1 MQQAKSPD
9 NPEIL
14 NDYLIFLSIVKG
26 RSPRTVAEYNLDL
39 RLFLKYIKF
48 MKTEHNQPAVED
60 MDIRDVDITLLRQVT
75 LQDIYQFEYYLQDDR
90 QNRDRA
96 RSRKTSAVKGFF
108 SYLTYNMSL
117 LEKNPAEHLELP
129 GIKHSLP
136 KFLSLEE
143 SLRMLSSVESDH
155 PQRDYCILVL
165 FLNCGI
171 RLSELVGINVQ
182 DVDMYERR
190 LRILGKGNK
199 ERMIYLNDACLS
211 AITEYLQTRK
221 NPPTEPNAL
230 FLSRNNR
237 RISRRR
243 VQQIVESV
251 LKNAD
256 LGGRG
261 LSAHKLRHTA
271 ATLMYQHGNVDT
283 LTLKEILGHKSIATT
298 EIYTHLSDEQRQ
310 DAIEHNPLANVK
322 NPYKGKPPK
331 E

>member
-1 MQQAKSPD
+1 MQQTRSAD

-14 NDYLIFLSIVKG
+14 NDYLVFLSIVKG

-48 MKTEHNQPAVED
+48 MKTEHNTAAVED
-60 MDIRDVDITLLRQVT
+60 MDIRDVDITLLRKVT
-75 LQDIYQFEYYLQDDR
+75 LQDIYQFEYYLKDDR
-90 QNRDRA
+90 QNKDRA

-108 SYLTYNMSL
+108 SYLTYNAAL

-129 GIKHSLP
+129 GIKQSLP

-143 SLRMLSSVESDH
+143 SLRMLSAVDSDH

-182 DVDMYERR
+182 DIDMYERR
-190 LRILGKGNK
+190 MRVLGKGNK

-211 AITEYLQTRK
+211 AITEYLQTRE
-221 NPPTEPNAL
+221 NPPTEPDAL

-243 VQQIVESV
+243 VQQIVETV
-251 LKNAD
+251 LRNAD

-261 LSAHKLRHTA
+261 LSTHKLRHTA

-310 DAIEHNPLANVK
+310 EAIEHNPLANVK
-322 NPYKGKPPK
+322 NPYKGKTRK